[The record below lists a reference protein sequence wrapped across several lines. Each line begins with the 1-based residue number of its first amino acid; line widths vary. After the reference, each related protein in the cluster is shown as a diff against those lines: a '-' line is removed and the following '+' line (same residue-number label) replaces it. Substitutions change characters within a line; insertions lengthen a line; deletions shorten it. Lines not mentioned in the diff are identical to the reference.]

1 MTNDQATLQE
11 QDSAKSPVLYM
22 AIEMGEKNWKLLF
35 SSGEPKRNGQLR
47 TYQRTI
53 EGNDWEALGEMIK
66 LSKGRLKLDKDV
78 RVVSC
83 YEAGQDGFYPHR
95 QMLMRGI
102 DNRVVDSASIEVN
115 RRARRAK
122 SDGLDVRKLLEMLV
136 REGRGEVGVWRVVNV
151 PTEDEEDRRRTHREL
166 ERLKKEDKQHR
177 TRIRSLLK
185 LFGIRPMV
193 KPGGRGWPE
202 YLEGL
207 KGQMGGRARAEIERE
222 SRRLELVKEQVRKL
236 EALRREALEAAP
248 DDPLMRMILG
258 LILLRGIG
266 EGSAWLLVL
275 EFFGWR
281 KFKNRR
287 QVAGCA
293 GMDPTPYD
301 SGESAREQGISKAGN
316 KRVRW
321 LMVELAWSWLRYQP
335 DSRLSQWFQRRFGEG
350 GKRQRR
356 IGIVALARRL
366 LVDLWRY
373 VDAGVIPE
381 GAVLAP
387 SQAEACAG

>member
-1 MTNDQATLQE
+1 M
-11 QDSAKSPVLYM
+11 
-22 AIEMGEKNWKLLF
+22 
-35 SSGEPKRNGQLR
+35 
-47 TYQRTI
+47 
-53 EGNDWEALGEMIK
+53 
-66 LSKGRLKLDKDV
+66 
-78 RVVSC
+78 
-83 YEAGQDGFYPHR
+83 
-95 QMLMRGI
+95 
-102 DNRVVDSASIEVN
+102 
-115 RRARRAK
+115 
-122 SDGLDVRKLLEMLV
+122 EMLV

-151 PTEDEEDRRRTHREL
+151 PTEEEEDRRRTHREL

-185 LFGIRPMV
+185 LDGIRPEV
-193 KPGGRGWPE
+193 APGGRGWAR
-202 YLEGL
+202 YLEDL
-207 KGQMGGRARAEIERE
+207 KSRVRPRAWTEIERE
-222 SRRLELVKEQVRKL
+222 SRRLELVKEQIRKL

-266 EGSAWLLVL
+266 EGSAWLLVM

-301 SGESAREQGISKAGN
+301 SGESVREQGISKAGN

-335 DSRLSQWFQRRFGEG
+335 GSRLSQWFQRRFGKG

-381 GAVLAP
+381 GAVLMSSPA
-387 SQAEACAG
+387 AACAG

>member
-1 MTNDQATLQE
+1 MTNHQTTLQE

-35 SSGEPKRNGQLR
+35 STGEPKRNGQLR

-53 EGNDWEALGEMIK
+53 EGNDWEALEEMIE
-66 LSKGRLKLDKDV
+66 LSKGRLKLDEEV

-95 QMLMRGI
+95 QMLLRGI

-122 SDGLDVRKLLEMLV
+122 SDGLDVRKLMEMLV
-136 REGRGEVGVWRVVNV
+136 REGHGEVGVWRVVNV
-151 PTEDEEDRRRTHREL
+151 PTEEQEDRRRTHREL

-185 LFGIRPMV
+185 LDGIRPKV
-193 KPGGRGWPE
+193 APGGRGWMQ

-207 KGQMGGRARAEIERE
+207 KSRVRPHAWTEIERE
-222 SRRLELVKEQVRKL
+222 SRRLELVKEQIRKL
-236 EALRREALEAAP
+236 EALRREALERAL

-266 EGSAWLLVL
+266 EGSAWLLVM

-287 QVAGCA
+287 QVAACA
-293 GMDPTPYD
+293 GLDPTPYD
-301 SGESAREQGISKAGN
+301 SGESVREQGISKAGN

-335 DSRLSQWFQRRFGEG
+335 NSRLSQWFQRRFGKG

-373 VDAGVIPE
+373 VDTGVIPQ

-387 SQAEACAG
+387 SPAAACAG

>member
-1 MTNDQATLQE
+1 MTNHQATLQE

-22 AIEMGEKNWKLLF
+22 AIEMGEKSWKLLF

-53 EGNDWEALGEMIK
+53 EGNDWEALEEMIK
-66 LSKGRLKLDKDV
+66 LSKGWLKLDEEV

-95 QMLMRGI
+95 QMLLRGI

-122 SDGLDVRKLLEMLV
+122 SDGLDARKLMEMLV

-151 PTEDEEDRRRTHREL
+151 PTEEEEDRRRTHREL

-185 LFGIRPMV
+185 LEGVRPEV
-193 KPGGRGWPE
+193 APGGRGWAR
-202 YLEGL
+202 YLDDL
-207 KGQMGGRARAEIERE
+207 KSRVRPRAWTEIERE
-222 SRRLELVKEQVRKL
+222 SRRLELVKEQIRTL
-236 EALRREALEAAP
+236 EALRREALKTAP

-266 EGSAWLLVL
+266 EGSAWLLVM

-293 GMDPTPYD
+293 GLDPTPYD
-301 SGESAREQGISKAGN
+301 SGESVREQGISKAGN

-335 DSRLSQWFQRRFGEG
+335 ASALSQWFQRRFAKG
-350 GKRQRR
+350 GKRRR
-356 IGIVALARRL
+356 RTGIVALARRL

-373 VDAGVIPE
+373 VDAGVIPQ

-387 SQAEACAG
+387 SPAQACAA